1 MEKILYAV
9 VEVNMQNCEV
19 NLDAVLVRD
28 VNTKIREES
37 FGGIVVSRNNPTMC
51 LNESAIFL
59 FDLCDGKRSVK
70 EIVVSAA
77 KKLGV
82 APDCVA
88 NKIVTALSW
97 MWNTGILKSKNDIS
111 EKASR

>member
-1 MEKILYAV
+1 
-9 VEVNMQNCEV
+9 MQSVEV
-19 NLDAVLVRD
+19 NLDEVLIRD
-28 VNTKIREES
+28 VNTKMREES
-37 FGGIVVSRNNPTMC
+37 FGGIVVSRNNPTIC

-77 KKLGV
+77 EKLGV
-82 APDCVA
+82 TPDCVA

-97 MWNTGILKSKNDIS
+97 MWNAGILKSKNDIS
-111 EKASR
+111 QKNSC